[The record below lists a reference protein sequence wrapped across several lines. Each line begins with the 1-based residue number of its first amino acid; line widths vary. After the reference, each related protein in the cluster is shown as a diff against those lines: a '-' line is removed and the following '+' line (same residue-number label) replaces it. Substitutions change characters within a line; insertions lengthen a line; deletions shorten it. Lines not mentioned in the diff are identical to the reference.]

1 MHQELKP
8 KLLTVIQAGYTRKQF
23 LADLVAGI
31 TVGIVALPLS
41 IALAIAS
48 GAKPEQGLYTA
59 IVAGFVIAV
68 LGGSRTQISGPTGAF
83 IVIIY
88 GIIQQYGY
96 EGLAAATLIA
106 GVLLILM
113 GLARMGALLK
123 FVPYPVT
130 VGFTSGI
137 ALIIFSSQ
145 ISDLFGLKIDKVPA
159 DFIEKW
165 ISYGEYIGTFN
176 KYSLIVGI
184 ISLLIIVFWSKVTH
198 RIPGM
203 LVAIILMTVAVQY
216 FNLPVETIQ
225 SRFGKVPNSLP
236 APHLPMMSWE
246 LMQKMFSPAVTIA
259 LLAGLESL
267 LSSVVADGMLG
278 TRHRSNMELIAQGAG
293 NIASVVFG
301 GLPAT
306 GAIARTATNIKNGGR
321 TPIAAIIHCL
331 VLLLILLFVGQ
342 WASLIP
348 LATLAAVL
356 IVVAYNMSEWREFVY
371 LLKSPR
377 SDVAVLITTFLL
389 TVFVE
394 LTTAI
399 QVGVLL
405 AAFMFLQ
412 KMSTNTQLKDISEDL
427 RDREDGEAR
436 DMSKISLP
444 PGVEAFELYGS
455 LFFGAVEHFKD
466 ALRRVSGNPKVLILR
481 MRDVLSLDASGLHS
495 LSDLHKDLDKQG
507 TTLIFSAVS
516 PPVFQLMKKS
526 GFVDSVG
533 KDKFGKDIYQALE
546 IARRLLGEETA
557 AVDVSEEVFNLREEL
572 AKRRKAA
579 KPKNRRKTRYPV
591 PSNKAPD

>member
-1 MHQELKP
+1 MHRELIP
-8 KLLTVIQAGYTRKQF
+8 KLFTVLQKGYTRKQF
-23 LADLVAGI
+23 FADLAGGI

-68 LGGSRTQISGPTGAF
+68 LGGSRAQISGPTGAF

-88 GIIQQYGY
+88 GIIQQHGY
-96 EGLAAATLIA
+96 EGLAVATFIA
-106 GVLLILM
+106 GILLMLM

-145 ISDLFGLKIDKVPA
+145 ISDFLGLKIEKVPV
-159 DFIEKW
+159 DFVEKW
-165 ISYGEYIGTFN
+165 ISYAEHLTSLNY
-176 KYSLIVGI
+176 YSLGIGVG
-184 ISLLIIVFWSKVTH
+184 SLLIIIFWSRITH

-203 LVAIILMTVAVQY
+203 LVAIIAATIATH
-216 FNLPVETIQ
+216 FFHLPIDTIQ
-225 SRFGKVPNSLP
+225 SRFGEVPNSLP
-236 APHLPMMSWE
+236 APHFPVMSWE
-246 LMQKMFSPAVTIA
+246 MIRQMFPSGVTIA

-293 NIASVVFG
+293 NITSVIFG

-321 TPIAAIIHCL
+321 TPISAIVHCL
-331 VLLLILLFVGQ
+331 VLLLILMFVGQ

-348 LATLAAVL
+348 LSTLAAVL
-356 IVVAYNMSEWREFVY
+356 IVVSYNMSEWREFKH
-371 LLKSPR
+371 LLKSPK
-377 SDVAVLITTFLL
+377 SDIAVLLVTFLL
-389 TVFVE
+389 TVFIE

-405 AAFMFLQ
+405 AAFLFLQ
-412 KMSTNTQLKDISEDL
+412 RMSTNTRFKEITEDL
-427 RDREDGEAR
+427 REREDSEAR
-436 DMSKISLP
+436 DMSQINIP
-444 PGVEAFELYGS
+444 VGVEAFEIYGS
-455 LFFGAVEHFKD
+455 LFFGAVEHFKE
-466 ALRRVSGNPKVLILR
+466 AMRRVSGYPKVLILR

-495 LSDLHKDLDKQG
+495 LHDLLEDLKSQDCA
-507 TTLIFSAVS
+507 LVLSAVS
-516 PPVFQLMKKS
+516 PQVLSVIKKS
-526 GFVDSVG
+526 GFDKELG
-533 KDKFGKDIYQALE
+533 EDKFAGDILEAIE
-546 IARRLLGEETA
+546 IAKRI
-557 AVDVSEEVFNLREEL
+557 L
-572 AKRRKAA
+572 AGQPLSQPPAQPSSPPPFVRKKKEPVNSNN
-579 KPKNRRKTRYPV
+579 KPRFPMPNRG
-591 PSNKAPD
+591 PD